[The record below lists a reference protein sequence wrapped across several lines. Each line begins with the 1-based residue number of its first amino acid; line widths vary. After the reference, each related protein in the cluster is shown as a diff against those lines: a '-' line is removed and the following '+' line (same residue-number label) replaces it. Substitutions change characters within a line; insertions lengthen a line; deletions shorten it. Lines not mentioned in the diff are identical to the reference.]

1 MKLMFPKIISG
12 LALATVIALVTQTST
27 LAQSPQKQQGIE
39 GVWDAT
45 ITIVRCDTGAAIG
58 TGHAILMFIAG
69 GSLTDITP
77 DSVHSA
83 GLGTWRHLRGP
94 NYTVIDRFFVFNT
107 DGSFSGTQVVT
118 RPDIALIRTDNKY
131 TNTATSEFFNS
142 ADQLVSTGCSTVIA
156 TRLDQQSD

>member
-1 MKLMFPKIISG
+1 MKFMSPKIISS
-12 LALATVIALVTQTST
+12 LVLATVIALVAQTPA
-27 LAQSPQKQQGIE
+27 LAQSVPKQQGIE

-69 GSLTDITP
+69 GSLATITP
-77 DSVHSA
+77 DFVHSA
-83 GLGTWRHLRGP
+83 SLGTWRHLRGP
-94 NYTVIDRFFVFNT
+94 NYTAVDRFFVFNM
-107 DGSFSGTQVVT
+107 DGSFAGTQVVT
-118 RPDIALIRTDNKY
+118 RPDIALNRSANEY

-156 TRLDQQSD
+156 TRLDQESD

>member
-1 MKLMFPKIISG
+1 MKMKFTFQKIISC
-12 LALATVIALVTQTST
+12 LALATLIALVTQTSS
-27 LAQSPQKQQGIE
+27 LAESAQKQQGIE
-39 GVWDAT
+39 GAWDAT
-45 ITIVRCDTGAAIG
+45 ITMVRCDTGAAIG

-77 DSVHSA
+77 DFVHSA
-83 GLGTWRHLRGP
+83 GLGSWRHLRGP
-94 NYTVIDRFFVFNT
+94 NYTATDRFFVFNT

-118 RPDIALIRTDNKY
+118 RPDIALSSTANEY

-156 TRLDQQSD
+156 TRLDQ